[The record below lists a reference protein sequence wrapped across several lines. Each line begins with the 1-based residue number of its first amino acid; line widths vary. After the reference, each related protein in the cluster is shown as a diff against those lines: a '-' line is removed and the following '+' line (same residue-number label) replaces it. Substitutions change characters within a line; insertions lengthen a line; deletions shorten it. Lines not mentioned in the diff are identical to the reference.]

1 MAQGRIYK
9 TFVLSG
15 DLLHR
20 LDSLK
25 KQLTVEQKGL
35 LFQGILEFENGI
47 EPDFGGDIQVE
58 TAFEYLVRF
67 DLEENNKKYDD
78 VVERNRA
85 NGAKGGRPRKSD
97 NPNNPNNPE
106 NPRNPNIPN
115 NPIGPENPENLD
127 IDSGFVSDNHKNIT
141 ADAAADLLAKK
152 FKRQKPQLS
161 PTLQWQVDAMRLAEL
176 FKLDLDAEFTKKKN
190 GKSYKIG
197 DSWYNLFK
205 AGGPKVVGQLEAA
218 YSYFADQERFAGLSA
233 DVKWGYLRDIAH
245 NGLEQFKQK
254 GKIC

>member
-1 MAQGRIYK
+1 MAQGRTYK

-25 KQLTVEQKGL
+25 KQLTIEQKGL
-35 LFQGILEFENGI
+35 LFQGILEFENGV
-47 EPDFGGDIQVE
+47 EPDFGGNIQVE

-85 NGAKGGRPRKSD
+85 NGAKGGRPRKND
-97 NPNNPNNPE
+97 NPNNPE
-106 NPRNPNIPN
+106 NPQNPNIPN
-115 NPIGPENPENLD
+115 KPNNPQGPENPENLD

-141 ADAAADLLAKK
+141 ADAAADLCNIFDCKK
-152 FKRQKPQLS
+152 AISATLGWQLE
-161 PTLQWQVDAMRLAEL
+161 AARLARQ
-176 FKLDLDAEFTKKKN
+176 FKLDLGAEFVKKKG
-190 GKSYKIG
+190 GKAYQIA
-197 DSWYNLFK
+197 DSWFKLFRDG
-205 AGGPKVVGQLEAA
+205 GGPVVGRLEAA
-218 YSYFADQERFAGLSA
+218 YSYFADQERFLALPD

-254 GKIC
+254 GHYNG